1 MKLFKTIDWIGQ
13 LLLIVIGALL
23 ALFRKADI
31 LSADFTAA
39 YLLVGGWQ
47 LLSMLVHLFL
57 PAAVKIKARK
67 YYLWLL
73 ALTMLAGVVTG
84 VIIEKAIIGYLFA
97 MLFWTPLLAIFYL
110 VISYKEAKQL
120 QQQ

>member
-1 MKLFKTIDWIGQ
+1 
-13 LLLIVIGALL
+13 
-23 ALFRKADI
+23 
-31 LSADFTAA
+31 
-39 YLLVGGWQ
+39 
-47 LLSMLVHLFL
+47 L

-67 YYLWLL
+67 YYLWLM

-84 VIIEKAIIGYLFA
+84 LIIENAIIGYLFV

-120 QQQ
+120 QQ